1 MLPSTFCGQGI
12 LATSTALQPWRTKD
26 DGGQEEGGRMS
37 IANLIEANA
46 SELGEP
52 VETVIFGYV
61 MGDEFTQEIEK
72 MIGREVS
79 WSDVRDM
86 RDVPFDTR
94 HLPPIRAD
102 TKNWSLVAIKDGN
115 GWRMIR
121 FARPRAR

>member
-1 MLPSTFCGQGI
+1 M
-12 LATSTALQPWRTKD
+12 KD
-26 DGGQEEGGRMS
+26 DGGQEEGGLMS

-61 MGDEFTQEIEK
+61 MGAEFTQEIEK

-86 RDVPFDTR
+86 PDVPFDTR

-102 TKNWSLVAIKDGN
+102 TKN
-115 GWRMIR
+115 
-121 FARPRAR
+121 